1 MGSIGMKFRFRLFI
15 LFLLFSSCSFGDE
28 LLRNKVDTLNS
39 HSVELLGL
47 SLRELSKLQGIR
59 PGGHFVPLEILEGD
73 GDFEILKNLEQKGYL
88 SIEEMTEKHR
98 KMLGDIP
105 FDKTDRHI
113 LVTPKGVELLNVLRR
128 TSI

>member
-73 GDFEILKNLEQKGYL
+73 GDFEILKNLE
-88 SIEEMTEKHR
+88 
-98 KMLGDIP
+98 IP

-113 LVTPKGVELLNVLRR
+113 LLTPKGVELLNVLRR